1 MTFQISHGF
10 STSATGSSKLV
21 SGDETVI
28 CTVSGPSEILS
39 KTESYDKLVI
49 EVKFKHFC
57 NSKPHEAFI
66 SDIMS
71 RLASRM
77 IICEVD
83 KGKRIMINLYSNT
96 LNLSYIF
103 NSMMAGIID
112 AGMPLHTFMYST
124 GDEKNL
130 FVFSEGELIAE
141 HSEIEKAEID
151 YKDLYNIAHDTK
163 NIINT
168 ELNDMLNFN

>member
-1 MTFQISHGF
+1 
-10 STSATGSSKLV
+10 
-21 SGDETVI
+21 
-28 CTVSGPSEILS
+28 
-39 KTESYDKLVI
+39 
-49 EVKFKHFC
+49 
-57 NSKPHEAFI
+57 
-66 SDIMS
+66 
-71 RLASRM
+71 
-77 IICEVD
+77 
-83 KGKRIMINLYSNT
+83 
-96 LNLSYIF
+96 
-103 NSMMAGIID
+103 MAGIID